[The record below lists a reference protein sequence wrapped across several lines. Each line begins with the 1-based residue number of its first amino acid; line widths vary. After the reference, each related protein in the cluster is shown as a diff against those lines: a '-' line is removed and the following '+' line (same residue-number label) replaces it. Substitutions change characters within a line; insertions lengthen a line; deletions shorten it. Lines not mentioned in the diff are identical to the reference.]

1 MTHIIAITN
10 EKGGVGKTTT
20 AVHLACGI
28 RRFTNASV
36 LVVDIGPQANTSSRF
51 MPKGFVEMTDY
62 QNEPSI
68 LDVLV
73 DGYPMGEALYSVY
86 LDTDLGENSE
96 TIDILP
102 AKLSLNDARDALVSK
117 PRREYLLADAF
128 LKFERSI
135 SEDDAYDFIIIDC
148 PPSKD
153 DFNRNALV
161 VSTHILVPFMPG
173 KNNLAGI
180 ATLQASIQEAN
191 ELQMLNRQSPTNVLG
206 TVITIANLQTKLFR
220 DAQRIIEAQTN
231 YPILGVI
238 PRLVAIEEAEAAHSD
253 VFVYRPKSKGAAA
266 YRQLVDNVLSAVGYH
281 S

>member
-51 MPKGFVEMTDY
+51 MPTGFVEMTDF
-62 QNEPSI
+62 QDEPSI
-68 LDVLV
+68 VDVLV
-73 DGYPMGEALYSVY
+73 DGYPLGDALYSVY
-86 LDTDLGENSE
+86 LDPALGEESE

-102 AKLSLNDARDALVSK
+102 AKLNLNDARDALVSK

-128 LKFERSI
+128 LKFNHSI
-135 SEDDAYDFIIIDC
+135 SPEEAYDFVIIDC

-161 VSTHILVPFMPG
+161 ASTHVLVPFMPG
-173 KNNLAGI
+173 KNNLSGI

-191 ELQMLNRQSPTNVLG
+191 ELQMLNRQPSTSVLG
-206 TVITIANLQTKLFR
+206 TVITIANLQTNLFR
-220 DAQRIIEAQTN
+220 DAQQIIKSQTN

-238 PRLVAIEEAEAAHSD
+238 PRLVAIEEAEAAQLD
-253 VFVYRPKSKGAAA
+253 VFVYQPKSKGAAA
-266 YRQLVDNVLSAVGYH
+266 YRKLVENVLHTVGY
-281 S
+281 